1 MMHGAYTTFLSVKQ
15 SSDVVQKLAYFE
27 QLITIA
33 RFPRQFLYQVIQF
46 YLLLTIIIS
55 DTPSVKLLHK
65 VHLTYIH
72 NELRK
77 GAGHFTCCRA

>member
-46 YLLLTIIIS
+46 YLL
-55 DTPSVKLLHK
+55 
-65 VHLTYIH
+65 
-72 NELRK
+72 
-77 GAGHFTCCRA
+77 